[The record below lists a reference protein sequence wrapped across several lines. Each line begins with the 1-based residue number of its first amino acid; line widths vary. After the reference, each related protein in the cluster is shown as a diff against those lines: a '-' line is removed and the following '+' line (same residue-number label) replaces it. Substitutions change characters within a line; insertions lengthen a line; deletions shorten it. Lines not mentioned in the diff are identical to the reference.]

1 MLSQAFHLGAI
12 AQGYTFPY
20 LSQILQLPHPHS
32 YAATLSLVKLCLHT
46 GACNSITKSTA
57 AYYLCSP
64 ALAKNCVHTICWHSA
79 HAYFMPRCIVFSV
92 CPFVA
97 LTGHASLLALA
108 YSIQSC
114 FLHSVL
120 KARYSSV
127 VGFHNAT
134 KHLLHRR
141 VTSFTYHLKSY
152 LLSLRL
158 ITLQYCLTK
167 GRTG

>member
-1 MLSQAFHLGAI
+1 MLSQALHLGAT

-32 YAATLSLVKLCLHT
+32 SAATLSLVKLCLHT

-57 AYYLCSP
+57 ANRLCSP
-64 ALAKNCVHTICWHSA
+64 ASAKNCVHTICWHSA

-92 CPFVA
+92 CPFAA

-108 YSIQSC
+108 DFIQSC

-120 KARYSSV
+120 RLAGKLKLQNHYICKWLL
-127 VGFHNAT
+127 GTTIKINTET
-134 KHLLHRR
+134 KSKKL
-141 VTSFTYHLKSY
+141 
-152 LLSLRL
+152 
-158 ITLQYCLTK
+158 
-167 GRTG
+167 